1 MGLGR
6 TKYEGQ
12 RGFISQQ
19 SHRESHVESALQSG
33 VDGEA

>member
-12 RGFISQQ
+12 WGFISG
-19 SHRESHVESALQSG
+19 SRTRESYVESALQSG